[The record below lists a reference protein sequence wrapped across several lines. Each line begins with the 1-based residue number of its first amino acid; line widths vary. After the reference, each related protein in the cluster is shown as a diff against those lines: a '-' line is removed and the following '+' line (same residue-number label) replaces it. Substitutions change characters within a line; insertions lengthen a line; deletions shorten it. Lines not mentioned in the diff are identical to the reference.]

1 MVDGVSH
8 LLGLT
13 VGSAK
18 GINRNRTRLGVVS
31 LMNPYTV
38 SWLLVHLAG
47 EAAIEQQSRQRQEKQ
62 KIDNGGLVEEYSA
75 VSMFK
80 FMKTV

>member
-1 MVDGVSH
+1 
-8 LLGLT
+8 
-13 VGSAK
+13 
-18 GINRNRTRLGVVS
+18 
-31 LMNPYTV
+31 MNPYTV